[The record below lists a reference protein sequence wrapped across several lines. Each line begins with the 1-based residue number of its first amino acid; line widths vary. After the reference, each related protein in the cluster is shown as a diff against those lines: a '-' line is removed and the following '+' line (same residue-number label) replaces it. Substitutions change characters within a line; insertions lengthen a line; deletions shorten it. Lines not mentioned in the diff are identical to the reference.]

1 MTNPTGN
8 IDSIK
13 ETQFSS
19 PWRSGAT
26 RTIRVPIALAEQ
38 LLEIAK
44 VLDSFSETKTAEKLH
59 DDGEMELIS
68 PGAKRLKK
76 GISIEN
82 DPIEFYVKCCT
93 VNLESE
99 ISGIEL
105 FAAYQKWAHSNAY
118 RARNER
124 FFLDAV
130 AEVGLKDGVVGIVK
144 KGRYTLKNLALKTE

>member
-1 MTNPTGN
+1 MPNPKGHE
-8 IDSIK
+8 DSIK
-13 ETQFSS
+13 DSRFKAAWQ
-19 PWRSGAT
+19 SGAT

-44 VLDSFSETKTAEKLH
+44 VLDSFFETKTAEKLH
-59 DDGEMELIS
+59 DDSQMELIS
-68 PGAKRLKK
+68 SGAKRFKK

-93 VNLESE
+93 VNSESE

-105 FAAYQKWAHSNAY
+105 FAAYQKWAHSNGY

-130 AEVGLKDGVVGIVK
+130 AELGLNDGVVGIVK
-144 KGRYTLKNLALKTE
+144 KGKYTLKNLALKAD